1 MIGGASKILKEVAKS
16 GEIPLSVALRLN
28 NRKTKSHVDQYPLA
42 LLLEGGY
49 LGVSISSKDPEGMES
64 MRELNQAIFLHMF
77 TLPKNEMGDREYMGI
92 TSHGS
97 IEPEKDKVF
106 IKAKGVLYLDEQR
119 SKFRERIYS
128 FVIGVIVGI
137 IAASFSAW
145 IQGQIKVP

>member
-1 MIGGASKILKEVAKS
+1 MIDGASRILKEVAKS

-28 NRKTKSHVDQYPLA
+28 NGKTNSHIDQYPLA

-49 LGVSISSKDPEGMES
+49 LGMSINSGNPEGMEN

-77 TLPKNEMGDREYMGI
+77 TLPKNSVGDKEYMGI

-97 IEPEKDKVF
+97 IEPERERIF

-119 SKFRERIYS
+119 NKFRERIYS
-128 FVIGVIVGI
+128 FVIGVVVGI

-145 IQGQIKVP
+145 IQGQIRMP

>member
-1 MIGGASKILKEVAKS
+1 VQSVLNIEGNGRCEVKE
-16 GEIPLSVALRLN
+16 P
-28 NRKTKSHVDQYPLA
+28 
-42 LLLEGGY
+42 
-49 LGVSISSKDPEGMES
+49 GVVGTSCTNVPSISSHKDPEGMES

-97 IEPEKDKVF
+97 IEPEKERVF